1 MTWDE
6 IRSVQ
11 KGRKQ
16 NPSLLKPVD
25 LNIFLDL
32 RYIIWSVRV
41 ISNLENM
48 KE

>member
-6 IRSVQ
+6 ISSMY
-11 KGRKQ
+11 KKKKQ

-25 LNIFLDL
+25 FNIFLDL
-32 RYIIWSVRV
+32 RYIIYRAKV
-41 ISNLENM
+41 ISNSENM

>member
-6 IRSVQ
+6 ISSMH
-11 KGRKQ
+11 KKEKQ

-25 LNIFLDL
+25 FNIFLDL
-32 RYIIWSVRV
+32 HYIIWSVKV

-48 KE
+48 RE